1 MQDQL
6 RERII
11 TFLSQNRVGVLSATG
26 SGGIWTI
33 PVRYRNQG
41 LAVECLVPRWADV
54 SYHLEQNSQVA
65 LVIVV
70 ANKDHN
76 LCWLH
81 YQGLARVTITSHW
94 TGLLPSQIP
103 PALAS
108 DLYHLVSLTPQR
120 LDLID
125 EKRGWGIR
133 DTLE

>member
-11 TFLSQNRVGVLSATG
+11 AFLSQNRVGVLSTTG
-26 SGGIWTI
+26 ARGIWTT
-33 PVRYRNQG
+33 PVRYRNLG
-41 LAVECLVPRWADV
+41 LAVECLVPRWADA
-54 SYHLEQNSQVA
+54 SYHLEQNPQVT

-70 ANKDHN
+70 ANKNHD

-81 YQGLARVTITSHW
+81 YQGLARVTVTSDW
-94 TGLLPSQIP
+94 AELLPTKIP
-103 PALAS
+103 SALGN
-108 DLYHLVSLTPQR
+108 DLYQLVSLTPQR

-125 EKRGWGIR
+125 EQRGWGVR

>member
-6 RERII
+6 RERI
-11 TFLSQNRVGVLSATG
+11 TAFLSQNRVGILSATG
-26 SGGIWTI
+26 SGGIWTT
-33 PVRYRNQG
+33 PVRYRNYG

-54 SYHLEQNSQVA
+54 SYHLEQNPQVA

-70 ANKDHN
+70 ANEDHD

-81 YQGLARVTITSHW
+81 YQGLAMVTGTSDW
-94 TGLLPSQIP
+94 AELLPPKTP
-103 PALAS
+103 PALAHN
-108 DLYHLVSLTPQR
+108 LYQLVSLTPQR

-125 EKRGWGIR
+125 EQRGWGIR